1 MLVRDVGEVH
11 SPDTVALGTGSRAGA
26 AVYLTLLPQ
35 TPPEVVAAVQCGEL
49 STRGSEKGFGPDC
62 FHWSSAASHFRQA
75 RMN

>member
-35 TPPEVVAAVQCGEL
+35 TPPEVVAAGW
-49 STRGSEKGFGPDC
+49 R
-62 FHWSSAASHFRQA
+62 A
-75 RMN
+75 